1 MQLLVIVMRCQYDF
15 VPAWAASR
23 CMMLKPRR
31 PPVFSVLCSKPM
43 PSSAIIRWP
52 WEEPGQEELRVERPY
67 VPASQPA
74 FAQFLDRWLDDVRTR
89 VTPKTHERY
98 EQICY
103 KNIAPF
109 LGTIPLSKL
118 RPEQISEAYAKALAS
133 GRRKGNGGLS
143 PRTVRQMHA
152 IVKSA
157 LAQAV
162 KWELLVRNPAAAV
175 RGPKVGR
182 VAMQTYDLEQTAK
195 LIEIARDRRIFIP
208 TLLAVL
214 GGLRRGEIAA
224 LRWRHIDLSGAQLAV
239 VQSAEQTTAGVR
251 YKEPKSG
258 RGRTIALSAT
268 LVAELRAHRGRQ
280 AEELLRFGKRL
291 SGDDFV
297 VTRADGSPLRPHS
310 LGQEWVRLLAH
321 NGALPR
327 IRFHDLRH
335 AHATHLLSSGVHPKV
350 ASERLGHSKV
360 GITLD
365 LYSHVLPNMQSD
377 AAALVDDA
385 LRAALNKRQNKG

>member
-1 MQLLVIVMRCQYDF
+1 MRGHIRERS
-15 VPAWAASR
+15 PGHW
-23 CMMLKPRR
+23 
-31 PPVFSVLCSKPM
+31 
-43 PSSAIIRWP
+43 AIIVEMHDPETGRRKRKWHSFSGTKRQAQI
-52 WEEPGQEELRVERPY
+52 ECARLVSEVKTGNYVEPSKTLL
-67 VPASQPA
+67 
-74 FAQFLDRWLDDVRTR
+74 AQFLDRWLDDVQTR

-98 EQICY
+98 TQICH
-103 KNIAPF
+103 KNIAPL
-109 LGTIPLSKL
+109 LGAVPLAKL
-118 RPEQISEAYAKALAS
+118 RPEQVSEAYAKALAT
-133 GRRKGNGGLS
+133 GRRKGGGGLS

-152 IVKSA
+152 ILKSA

-162 KWELLVRNPAAAV
+162 KWEILVRNPAAAV

-182 VAMQTYDLEQTAK
+182 AAMHTYDLEQTAE
-195 LIEIARDRRIFIP
+195 LIEAARGRRVFVP

-224 LRWRHIDLSGAQLAV
+224 LRWRHVDLAAAQLAV
-239 VQSAEQTTAGVR
+239 VQSAEQTKAGVR

-268 LVAELRAHRGRQ
+268 LAAELRAHRVEQ
-280 AEELLRFGKRL
+280 AQELLRLGKRL
-291 SGDDFV
+291 SDDDFV

-310 LGQEWVRLLAH
+310 LGQEWVRFLSR

-350 ASERLGHSKV
+350 ASERLGHSRIA
-360 GITLD
+360 ITLD
-365 LYSHVLPNMQSD
+365 LYSHVLPNMQAD
-377 AAALVDDA
+377 AAAIVDAA
-385 LRAALNKRQNKG
+385 LTAVLNKRATKR